1 MKQAL
6 IYFSTMPFLFCDIF
20 KSCKYASRNDF
31 VYWLSGSVR
40 QPMMP
45 VSNTAIS
52 PFISRCA
59 VCEVPNIHIAVHSQT
74 TEKPTCP
81 KGWDPLWRGYSFMMV
96 RSSLPSS
103 FFILYMLN
111 LELSLYYFLY
121 LDIEVRGLG
130 FALTPYSQKL

>member
-1 MKQAL
+1 M
-6 IYFSTMPFLFCDIF
+6 IIVRFFSTMPFLFCDIF

-59 VCEVPNIHIAVHSQT
+59 VCEVPNIHIAVHSQST
-74 TEKPTCP
+74 SKPQCP

-96 RSSLPSS
+96 R
-103 FFILYMLN
+103 N
-111 LELSLYYFLY
+111 
-121 LDIEVRGLG
+121 V
-130 FALTPYSQKL
+130 